1 MESNEIRR
9 IKFLIY
15 LSIISSFIAGFILLF
30 ISFDDNKSLIEIHS
44 SSVIFPLFV
53 PFLIG
58 LVCLYSSRRKNVS
71 LVYLPITLLIGSIL
85 LFYFQIG
92 MFGLVGIMLLFIC
105 LVLLYYCLHQLVL
118 LYLFSEKERKNNVIR

>member
-71 LVYLPITLLIGSIL
+71 LVYLTITLLIGSIL
-85 LFYFQIG
+85 LFDC
-92 MFGLVGIMLLFIC
+92 M
-105 LVLLYYCLHQLVL
+105 
-118 LYLFSEKERKNNVIR
+118 S

>member
-30 ISFDDNKSLIEIHS
+30 ISFDDNKSLIELHS

-92 MFGLVGIMLLFIC
+92 MFGLVGNYAFI
-105 LVLLYYCLHQLVL
+105 
-118 LYLFSEKERKNNVIR
+118 YLFSATLLLSSSVSSFIFVFRKRKKRY

>member
-30 ISFDDNKSLIEIHS
+30 ISFDDNKSLIELHS

-92 MFGLVGIMLLFIC
+92 MFGLVGNYAFI
-105 LVLLYYCLHQLVL
+105 
-118 LYLFSEKERKNNVIR
+118 YLFECKDACCIFLDCVCVRD

>member
-92 MFGLVGIMLLFIC
+92 MFALVGNYAFI
-105 LVLLYYCLHQLVL
+105 
-118 LYLFSEKERKNNVIR
+118 YLFSATLLLSSSVSSFIFVFRKRKKK

>member
-15 LSIISSFIAGFILLF
+15 LSIISSSISGFILLF

-92 MFGLVGIMLLFIC
+92 MFGLVGNYAFI
-105 LVLLYYCLHQLVL
+105 
-118 LYLFSEKERKNNVIR
+118 YLFSATLLLSSSVSSFIFVFRKRKKK